1 MLAHPSPADL
11 QDDKN
16 EVVVFEKAVKPHD
29 VGMVETFVNGD
40 FGSHLLPLVLL
51 QDQRLWHNLPGKRL
65 LRLQVGDFVAF
76 SETTF
81 PQEPSPCV
89 SSHGAWIYQ
98 NVWDFFERSRFRVD
112 MCRRVR
118 RLRNACTHFRLKRHS
133 ALIET
138 TGKKNPQCFLL
149 KILMVETTAN
159 SLDAD
164 VSLAAS

>member
-40 FGSHLLPLVLL
+40 FGCHLLPLVLL
-51 QDQRLWHNLPGKRL
+51 QDQGLWHNLPGERL

-76 SETTF
+76 GETTF
-81 PQEPSPCV
+81 SQEPSPCV

-98 NVWDFFERSRFRVD
+98 NVWDFFERSRFGVD

-118 RLRNACTHFRLKRHS
+118 RLRIARTHFRLKHHS

-138 TGKKNPQCFLL
+138 TGKKSSVLS
-149 KILMVETTAN
+149 KKKK
-159 SLDAD
+159 S
-164 VSLAAS
+164 

>member
-16 EVVVFEKAVKPHD
+16 EVVVFEKAVKAHD

-40 FGSHLLPLVLL
+40 FGSHFLPLVLL
-51 QDQRLWHNLPGKRL
+51 QDQGLWHNLPGERL

-76 SETTF
+76 GETTF

-98 NVWDFFERSRFRVD
+98 NIWDFFERSRFWVD

-118 RLRNACTHFRLKRHS
+118 RLRNACTHFRLKHNS
-133 ALIET
+133 ALKET
-138 TGKKNPQCFLL
+138 TGGKKSSVFSFF
-149 KILMVETTAN
+149 KKT
-159 SLDAD
+159 
-164 VSLAAS
+164 